1 MDAADR
7 RLNRAPAE
15 TGGGGRGSI
24 EATRFAP
31 ATATHG
37 SNLLNVLID
46 PSKMLRERVSD
57 LEEVESTRPVGD
69 EDSVP
74 EIEVCIGSKPATENR
89 APRRASLMTPHD
101 EEVAKRLCR
110 RINPRKWH
118 EIFEGMIDALLV
130 AQNEHEQRWRA
141 RDAALPAD
149 WHQSPWYC
157 IDPRFFSTPDTS
169 RIARLDDTAASLP
182 YVRDLG
188 FDNIL
193 LLQHYE
199 TDWLTGGQGVVSY
212 ETSKVLGGEEAFLAF
227 MRRSHELGQRI
238 VTTAAVNHTSIHH
251 AWFRQAVRGDAKFR
265 GYYHDVTGMQRL
277 GEVVTGGQVL
287 VHYHDAEG
295 RRSVRRFLEP
305 EFVPH
310 DHLATAGPAAGA
322 PARTFYSSI
331 RPYQVDLEL
340 RNPKVLGEIFRLLG
354 REVVQGVLGKHVD
367 AVAYWIKKPGTNGYG
382 LDDTHSLLALMK
394 MFLRLVGDR
403 EVILPSVVGETAN
416 SVRYCG
422 RETEIHRVPASSQGD
437 AFMWTKGT
445 IVLKEAIYLQD
456 RRPLEAAVREL
467 PRLPRPCV
475 PIAYLENQDEIP
487 LELASSKQKA
497 KALTEHIRKHGGG
510 ISRNGLAAGCRHADC
525 LSGDPA
531 RIAMS
536 IFCLYMLPATPMIY
550 FGTEIGARNNVA
562 HARLMRK
569 WRHEYYQRMGHEL
582 PESACHDPSALQR
595 GAIPADQFRRAVLAE
610 YPAITLL
617 RQLNHLWKTSASMR
631 GREIHMLEHNHPG
644 ALAWIKRNS
653 EGNDR
658 PLLLLANLTDQAAE
672 VRLPTL
678 ALEALAAA
686 RGSPL
691 DRLVDVLAG
700 DVRIEPPDGRVS
712 GDKVVFMMPPFGYR
726 ALAMEPA

>member
-1 MDAADR
+1 MERAAGANLDAA
-7 RLNRAPAE
+7 
-15 TGGGGRGSI
+15 
-24 EATRFAP
+24 RFAP
-31 ATATHG
+31 PTVTHG
-37 SNLLNVLID
+37 SSLLNVLID

-57 LEEVESTRPVGD
+57 VEEIESTQPVDD

-89 APRRASLMTPHD
+89 TPTRASLMTPHD

-118 EIFEGMIDALLV
+118 EIFESMVDALLV
-130 AQNEHEQRWRA
+130 AQHEHEQRWRA
-141 RDAALPAD
+141 RDAQLSPD

-169 RIARLDDTAASLP
+169 RISRLDDTATALP

-212 ETSKVLGGEEAFLAF
+212 ETSKVLGGEDAFVTF
-227 MRRSHELGQRI
+227 MRRSHELGQR
-238 VTTAAVNHTSIHH
+238 VVTAAAINHTSIHH
-251 AWFRQAVRGDAKFR
+251 AWFRQAVRGNAKFR

-310 DHLATAGPAAGA
+310 DHLVTANAGDS
-322 PARTFYSSI
+322 PRTFYSSI

-354 REVVQGVLGKHVD
+354 REVAQGVLGKYVD

-382 LDDTHSLLALMK
+382 LDDTHSLLALLK

-403 EVILPSVVGETAN
+403 EVVLPSVVGETA
-416 SVRYCG
+416 SAVRYCG

-437 AFMWTKGT
+437 AFMWTKGA
-445 IVLKEAIYLQD
+445 IALKEALYLQD
-456 RRPLEAAVREL
+456 RRALEAAVREL

-525 LSGDPA
+525 LNHDPA

-536 IFCLYMLPATPMIY
+536 IFCLYMLPATPMVY
-550 FGTEIGARNNVA
+550 FGTEIGAKNNVA

-582 PESACHDPSALQR
+582 PEAACHDPSALQR
-595 GAIPADQFRRAVLAE
+595 GALPADQFRRAVAAE
-610 YPAITLL
+610 YPALTVL
-617 RQLNHLWKTSASMR
+617 RKLNHLWKTSASMR
-631 GREIHMLEHNHPG
+631 SREVHLLEHSHPG
-644 ALAWIKRNS
+644 ILAWIKRS
-653 EGNDR
+653 PEEEDR
-658 PLLLLANLTDQAAE
+658 PLLLLANLTEQATE
-672 VRLPTL
+672 VRLPAL
-678 ALEALAAA
+678 ALEGLTSA
-686 RGSPL
+686 RGSRV
-691 DRLVDVLAG
+691 DRLVDVLAADALIG
-700 DVRIEPPDGRVS
+700 PSECRLQS
-712 GDKVVFMMPPFGYR
+712 DKVVLTMTPFGYR
-726 ALAMEPA
+726 ALAMAT